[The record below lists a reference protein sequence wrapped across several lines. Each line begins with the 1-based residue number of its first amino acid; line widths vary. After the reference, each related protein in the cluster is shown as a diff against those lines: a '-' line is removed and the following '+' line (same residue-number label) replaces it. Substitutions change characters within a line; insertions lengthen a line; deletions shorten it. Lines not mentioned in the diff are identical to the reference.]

1 MNLKFILGINA
12 KRKYP
17 VLLVHGIKD
26 PVFSITTARND
37 LSKYKNENHQVHLI
51 GVDDLG
57 HEWANKVNIN
67 DSITVFI
74 NKNPLK

>member
-26 PVFSITTARND
+26 PVFSIITARND
-37 LSKYKNENHQVHLI
+37 LSKYKNENHEVHLI

-67 DSITVFI
+67 DSIAVFI

>member
-26 PVFSITTARND
+26 PVFSITTAWND
-37 LSKYKNENHQVHLI
+37 LSKYKNKNHQVHLI

-67 DSITVFI
+67 DSIAVFI